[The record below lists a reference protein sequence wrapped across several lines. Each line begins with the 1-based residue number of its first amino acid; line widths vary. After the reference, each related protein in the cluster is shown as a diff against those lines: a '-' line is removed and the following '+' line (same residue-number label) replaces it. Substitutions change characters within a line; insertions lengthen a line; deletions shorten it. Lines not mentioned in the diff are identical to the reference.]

1 MVNRRAQEQA
11 FPTAKS
17 YAPIF
22 KRSEGCLQI
31 AAGVPTP
38 KVAIKI
44 RILTQWL
51 VAHCFKITT
60 PCGQFEKSS
69 LLCAPPSAFAPCSAV
84 WFFSTPPLGAFSLP
98 PPLPPPHDTLP

>member
-1 MVNRRAQEQA
+1 MPSEWLSLVLIKDALCRRRRELEVPVAEMVNRRAQEQA

-51 VAHCFKITT
+51 VAHCCKMTT
-60 PCGQFEKSS
+60 PCGQLEMSS
-69 LLCAPPSAFAPCSAV
+69 L
-84 WFFSTPPLGAFSLP
+84 
-98 PPLPPPHDTLP
+98 